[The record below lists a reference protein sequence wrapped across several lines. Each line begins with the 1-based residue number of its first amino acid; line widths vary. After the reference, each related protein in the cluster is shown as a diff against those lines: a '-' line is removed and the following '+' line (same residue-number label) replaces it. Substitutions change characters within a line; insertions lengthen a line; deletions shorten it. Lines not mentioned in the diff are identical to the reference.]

1 MTFPDGLT
9 GIGAYA
15 FRGCTGLTSV
25 TFPDGLTEIGYCA
38 FYGCTGLTSVTFPD
52 GLPEIGSSAF
62 YGCTGL
68 TSVTF
73 PDGLT
78 EIGSSAFYGCTG
90 LTSVT
95 FNSDVSINGY
105 AFKDAPCKF
114 YGYGVVLDNMMYAP
128 DGVLR
133 AVSDLMKNTKV
144 NIPSGITAI
153 GYRAFIGCTGLTF
166 VTFPD
171 GLTEIGDEAFSDC
184 TGLTSVTFPDG
195 LTGIGQSAF
204 LGCTGLTSVTFPD
217 GLTEIGYCA
226 FSGCT
231 GLTTVDASRC
241 QLEFQQEYPH
251 NYQFMNCRNLK
262 LFSIGNIVPPKIDMK
277 IFYNALADNPT
288 LKVPAESVDAY
299 KASYYWAY
307 YFDNIVPL
315 D

>member
-1 MTFPDGLT
+1 M
-9 GIGAYA
+9 
-15 FRGCTGLTSV
+15 
-25 TFPDGLTEIGYCA
+25 
-38 FYGCTGLTSVTFPD
+38 TFPD

-153 GYRAFIGCTGLTF
+153 GYRAFIGCTGLTS

-171 GLTEIGDEAFSDC
+171 GLTEIGDEAF
-184 TGLTSVTFPDG
+184 
-195 LTGIGQSAF
+195 
-204 LGCTGLTSVTFPD
+204 
-217 GLTEIGYCA
+217 Y
-226 FSGCT
+226 
-231 GLTTVDASRC
+231 
-241 QLEFQQEYPH
+241 
-251 NYQFMNCRNLK
+251 NC
-262 LFSIGNIVPPKIDMK
+262 I
-277 IFYNALADNPT
+277 
-288 LKVPAESVDAY
+288 
-299 KASYYWAY
+299 
-307 YFDNIVPL
+307 
-315 D
+315 